1 MKIFDLDGPVYKAGV
16 ELSDALILTVIWF
29 IGCLPIITIGTST
42 SALFY
47 IYGKKARDEDAYIWR
62 DFWKSYRQNF
72 VQSIPITLILGVMW
86 ASTVAYRILIEGYE
100 GGAPILLTGLA
111 LLMTVEVMILT
122 IYVLAVLSRFHMKV
136 MNMFLTAFVLAHRH
150 IISTALIIV
159 GVVLLQYASLV
170 IPFTIMIMPVFVAA
184 VASVPIQK
192 IFTKHIQA
200 SAEMKAV
207 EEAGIEDD
215 EEAEEIDEEGEDD
228 EEESNDFLKYI

>member
-16 ELSDALILTVIWF
+16 EVSDALILTIIWF

-47 IYGKKARDEDAYIWR
+47 IYGKKSRDEDAYIWR

-100 GGAPILLTGLA
+100 GGAPVVLSGLA
-111 LLMTVEVMILT
+111 LLMTVEVTILT

-150 IISTALIIV
+150 IVSTALIIV
-159 GVVLLQYASLV
+159 VVVLLQFASMV
-170 IPFTIMIMPVFVAA
+170 IPFTVMIMPVFVAA

-200 SAEMKAV
+200 SAEMKAA
-207 EEAGIEDD
+207 EEASIEDDEDEEDEDD
-215 EEAEEIDEEGEDD
+215 EEADD
-228 EEESNDFLKYI
+228 EETSNDFLKYI